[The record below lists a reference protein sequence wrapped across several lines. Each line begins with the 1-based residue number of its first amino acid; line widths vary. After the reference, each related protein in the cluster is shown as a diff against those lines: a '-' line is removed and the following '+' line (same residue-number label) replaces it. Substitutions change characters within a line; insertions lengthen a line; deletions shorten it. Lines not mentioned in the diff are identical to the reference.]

1 LGLANKSD
9 PLNQV
14 ILLRQDRYIDL
25 EIHYPSIGFI
35 GAGNMATA
43 LIRGILA
50 KGYPEN
56 RILACDPSAEQL
68 DSLAE
73 SINSHKITTSLDS
86 SAANDSDILV
96 LAVKPQ
102 IVLEVAKK
110 LSAHIDSDALIV
122 SVAAGITL
130 ELLQSYLK
138 GRPTVRCMP
147 NTPALLGEG
156 ASGLFASDNTTQQQK
171 DSVSNIFE
179 SVGIVEW
186 LNKETDLDLVTAVSG
201 SGPAY
206 FFLFMEAM
214 IDTAVEMGLDRDA
227 AYRLCVQTSSGASLM
242 AAQNQDIAELRK
254 RVTSPNG
261 TTEKAIAAFENGG
274 IRALVKKAMQDCADR
289 SVEMAKEAANE

>member
-1 LGLANKSD
+1 M
-9 PLNQV
+9 
-14 ILLRQDRYIDL
+14 

-56 RILACDPSAEQL
+56 NILACDPSAEQL
-68 DSLAE
+68 DKLAQ
-73 SINSHKITTSLDS
+73 SIVSHKITTSLDS
-86 SAANDSDILV
+86 SAASSCDILV

-102 IVLEVAKK
+102 ILPDVAKE
-110 LSAHIDSDALIV
+110 LCAHINYDALIV

-130 ELLQSYLK
+130 ELLQFYLE

-147 NTPALLGEG
+147 NTPALIGEG
-156 ASGLFASDNTTQQQK
+156 ASGLFASDNTSQQQK
-171 DSVSNIFE
+171 DSVSDIFE

-186 LNKETDLDLVTAVSG
+186 LSSETDLDLVTAVSG

-206 FFLFMEAM
+206 FFLFMESM
-214 IDTAVEMGLDRDA
+214 IDAAVEMGLDRET
-227 AYRLCVQTSSGASLM
+227 AYRLCVQTSRGASLM
-242 AAQNQDIAELRK
+242 AAQNEDLTDLRK

-274 IRALVKKAMQDCADR
+274 IKELVKNAMQDCADR
-289 SVEMAKEAANE
+289 SLEMAKEATNKK